1 MLASFPPRR
10 RPRAAAALLILVSPL
25 LFVATC
31 SAFQVSQQQQQQQ
44 QQQKAPSSSHASNRK
59 FFNSYARS
67 YSQYPQQHAAS
78 RYLPASA
85 SRLAA
90 AKEDDGDDPD
100 AWDSPEDY
108 ADFGKDS
115 STSGDGKKRTGLGG
129 QPSLGIDIGGQLNP
143 LSDEEA
149 AELRAEGA
157 KVIED
162 AFSSRLDEIEDLKA
176 TVRKDFE
183 RSREALSAASDLRA
197 REETEKLMGKID
209 KLSNDFLASNEELRM
224 GTKAAADADA
234 RMGRKGEGLEVGS
247 WGVDS
252 FGRVVVTSSSSAA
265 GGSGLIGGFAAGLEK
280 AARDLAKSS
289 EDGTSIPPAAAAE
302 NKVLILS
309 DDGQDKDAKKILDR
323 FVQLLSEAFDDSIA
337 VERISTSKPAP
348 LGGLDAQTAI
358 IVASCINGK
367 SGADTLLDRIL
378 RRTSGA
384 GGKIGTPPTH
394 LVCLSSLGTERTD
407 KFPYSMANMMGGKLT
422 KRREVEEAIINTVK
436 RRLPGTQVPLDYTIA
451 KYGDVVDDAKA
462 KGALEIM
469 PGDSLD
475 DAVGIEA
482 AARTLVQAVAFQPSA
497 RNATMSLAGGLTPGE
512 EPSDRAWDDSFLR
525 LNGPELFRI
534 DGLAGSA
541 ALSKAKLDKRHDR
554 LVEYIREWS
563 EMFEGGAKG
572 TGLTTPVMLRQSHR
586 DASEAEGTIRRS
598 GIRILFKQT
607 NTGAAYKSKD
617 EERALERQGSPAT
630 TAKPAGSATAVQTK
644 RKASKEG
651 GVEVLVEE
659 TLDND
664 LRVRA
669 RRCNMDDRT
678 VVKEL
683 SEQVIVKQLE
693 KAVGVWQKDHA

>member
-1 MLASFPPRR
+1 M
-10 RPRAAAALLILVSPL
+10 LILACSL
-25 LFVATC
+25 CLVATC
-31 SAFQVSQQQQQQQ
+31 SAFQVSQQQVS
-44 QQQKAPSSSHASNRK
+44 PSSLLHASNRQSNS
-59 FFNSYARS
+59 FNSYARS
-67 YSQYPQQHAAS
+67 YSQSHHHASSRYSLLCDTLRSHGS
-78 RYLPASA
+78 RYLPVSA
-85 SRLAA
+85 FRLAA
-90 AKEDDGDDPD
+90 SKEDGDDSEDPD

-108 ADFGKDS
+108 ADFGKD
-115 STSGDGKKRTGLGG
+115 TSNNNKKSTGLGG

-143 LSDEEA
+143 LTDEEA

-157 KVIED
+157 KAIED
-162 AFSSRLDEIEDLKA
+162 AFASRLDEIEDLKA

-209 KLSNDFLASNEELRM
+209 RLSNDFLASNEELRM

-280 AARDLAKSS
+280 AARDAAKSS
-289 EDGTSIPPAAAAE
+289 DEDGTSAPPAAE

-323 FVQLLSEAFDDSIA
+323 FVQLLSEAFDDSIT

-358 IVASCINGK
+358 VVASCVNGK

-462 KGALEIM
+462 KGSLEIM

-475 DAVGIEA
+475 EAVGIEA

-497 RNATMSLAGGLTPGE
+497 RNATMSLAGGLASGE

-541 ALSKAKLDKRHDR
+541 ASSQAELDKRHDR

-586 DASEAEGTIRRS
+586 DASEAEGTICRS

-617 EERALERQGSPAT
+617 EERALERQGSPAA
-630 TAKPAGSATAVQTK
+630 TAKPASSASAVQTK
-644 RKASKEG
+644 RKGSKEG

-693 KAVGVWQKDHA
+693 KAIGVWQKDHS

>member
-1 MLASFPPRR
+1 MVNLPRPCNHWPTVALLALVLASFFC
-10 RPRAAAALLILVSPL
+10 
-25 LFVATC
+25 FVTD
-31 SAFQVSQQQQQQQ
+31 AFQVSRHTS
-44 QQQKAPSSSHASNRK
+44 PRSLIIGN
-59 FFNSYARS
+59 NYARN
-67 YSQYPQQHAAS
+67 
-78 RYLPASA
+78 L
-85 SRLAA
+85 RLA
-90 AKEDDGDDPD
+90 AKEDNDSDGDDDPD

-108 ADFGKDS
+108 ADFGKDDS
-115 STSGDGKKRTGLGG
+115 DDKKNSIGS
-129 QPSLGIDIGGQLNP
+129 QPNLGINIGAQLNP
-143 LSDEEA
+143 LTEED
-149 AELRAEGA
+149 AEALRAEGA
-157 KVIED
+157 RAIED

-176 TVRKDFE
+176 TVRRDFE
-183 RSREALSAASDLRA
+183 RSREALGAASDLRA
-197 REETEKLMGKID
+197 REETDKLMGKID
-209 KLSNDFLASNEELRM
+209 RLSNDFLASNEALRM

-252 FGRVVVTSSSSAA
+252 FGRVVVTSGASAA
-265 GGSGLIGGFAAGLEK
+265 GGSGLLGGVGAGLEK
-280 AARDLAKSS
+280 AARESAASAD
-289 EDGTSIPPAAAAE
+289 EDAAVSVAATE

-309 DDGQDKDAKKILDR
+309 DDGQDKDAKRILDR
-323 FVQLLSEAFDDSIA
+323 FTKLLEDAFDDPVA

-394 LVCLSSLGTERTD
+394 LVCLSSLGTERID

-422 KRREVEEAIINTVK
+422 KRREVEEAVINTVK
-436 RRLPGTQVPLDYTIA
+436 RRLPGTQVPLDYTFA

-475 DAVGIEA
+475 EAVGVEA
-482 AARTLVQAVAFQPSA
+482 AARALVQAVAFQPSA
-497 RNATMSLAGGLTPGE
+497 RNATMSLAGGLVSGE
-512 EPSDRAWDDSFLR
+512 EPSNRAWDDSFLC
-525 LNGPELFRI
+525 LNGPELLRVT
-534 DGLAGSA
+534 GLAGSA
-541 ALSKAKLDKRHDR
+541 ASAKADLDKRHDR
-554 LVEYIREWS
+554 LVEFVREWS

-572 TGLTTPVMLRQSHR
+572 TGLTTPVMMRQSHR
-586 DASEAEGTIRRS
+586 DASEAEGTTRRS
-598 GIRILFKQT
+598 GVRILFKQT
-607 NTGAAYKSKD
+607 NTGTAYKSKD
-617 EERALERQGSPAT
+617 EERAFEREGSPPT
-630 TAKPAGSATAVQTK
+630 KSTSSATDVQTT

-683 SEQVIVKQLE
+683 SEQVIIKQLE
-693 KAVGVWQKDHA
+693 KAISVWQKDYA

>member
-1 MLASFPPRR
+1 MLASFSPRR
-10 RPRAAAALLILVSPL
+10 RPGAASASLIMACSLC
-25 LFVATC
+25 FVAAC
-31 SAFQVSQQQQQQQ
+31 SAFQVS
-44 QQQKAPSSSHASNRK
+44 SSPLLHVSNRLSNTN
-59 FFNSYARS
+59 FNSYARS
-67 YSQYPQQHAAS
+67 YSQQQYECASS
-78 RYLPASA
+78 RYLPACA

-90 AKEDDGDDPD
+90 SKEDGDDDNDPD

-115 STSGDGKKRTGLGG
+115 SNSSNKKSTGFGG
-129 QPSLGIDIGGQLNP
+129 QPNLGIDIGSQLNP
-143 LSDEEA
+143 LTDEEA

-157 KVIED
+157 KAIED
-162 AFSSRLDEIEDLKA
+162 AFASRLDEIEDLKA

-197 REETEKLMGKID
+197 REETDKLMDKID
-209 KLSNDFLASNEELRM
+209 RLSNDFLASNEELRM

-252 FGRVVVTSSSSAA
+252 LGRVVVTSSSSAA

-280 AARDLAKSS
+280 AARESS
-289 EDGTSIPPAAAAE
+289 SSGEDGASTPASSAE
-302 NKVLILS
+302 NKILILS
-309 DDGQDKDAKKILDR
+309 DDGQDKDAKRILDR
-323 FVQLLSEAFDDSIA
+323 FVQLLSEAFDDSIT

-358 IVASCINGK
+358 VVASCVNGK

-422 KRREVEEAIINTVK
+422 KRREVEEAIVNTVK

-462 KGALEIM
+462 KGVLEIM

-475 DAVGIEA
+475 EAVGIEA
-482 AARTLVQAVAFQPSA
+482 AARTLVQAVAFQPST
-497 RNATMSLAGGLTPGE
+497 RNATMSLAGGLASGE

-525 LNGPELFRI
+525 LNGPELFRM

-541 ALSKAKLDKRHDR
+541 ASSKVELDKRHDR
-554 LVEYIREWS
+554 LVEFIREWS

-617 EERALERQGSPAT
+617 EERALEREGSPAA
-630 TAKPAGSATAVQTK
+630 AKPASSATAVQTK

-693 KAVGVWQKDHA
+693 KAIGVWQKDHA

>member
-1 MLASFPPRR
+1 MAFKMASPR
-10 RPRAAAALLILVSPL
+10 PCKHWPTVALLVLV
-25 LFVATC
+25 VASSFCVVTD
-31 SAFQVSQQQQQQQ
+31 AFQVSR
-44 QQQKAPSSSHASNRK
+44 HASPGSLIIGN
-59 FFNSYARS
+59 NYARN
-67 YSQYPQQHAAS
+67 
-78 RYLPASA
+78 L
-85 SRLAA
+85 RLA
-90 AKEDDGDDPD
+90 AKEDNDDDGDDDPD

-108 ADFGKDS
+108 ADFGKDDS
-115 STSGDGKKRTGLGG
+115 GKK
-129 QPSLGIDIGGQLNP
+129 SLGSQPNLGINIGAQLNP
-143 LSDEEA
+143 LTEEEA
-149 AELRAEGA
+149 EELRAEGA
-157 KVIED
+157 KAIED

-183 RSREALSAASDLRA
+183 RSREALGAASDLRA
-197 REETEKLMGKID
+197 REETDKLMGKID
-209 KLSNDFLASNEELRM
+209 RLSNDFLASNEALRM

-252 FGRVVVTSSSSAA
+252 FGRVVVTSGASAA
-265 GGSGLIGGFAAGLEK
+265 GGSGLLGGVGAGLEK
-280 AARDLAKSS
+280 AARESAASAD
-289 EDGTSIPPAAAAE
+289 EDAAVSVAATE
-302 NKVLILS
+302 NKVLILA

-323 FVQLLSEAFDDSIA
+323 FAKLLEDAFDDPVT
-337 VERISTSKPAP
+337 VELISTSKPAP

-394 LVCLSSLGTERTD
+394 LVCLSSLGTERLD

-422 KRREVEEAIINTVK
+422 KRREVEEAIVNTVK

-475 DAVGIEA
+475 EAVGVEA
-482 AARTLVQAVAFQPSA
+482 AARALVQAVAFQPSA
-497 RNATMSLAGGLTPGE
+497 RNATMALAGGLVSGE
-512 EPSDRAWDDSFLR
+512 EPSNSSWDDFFLR
-525 LNGPELFRI
+525 LNGPELLRVT
-534 DGLAGSA
+534 GLAGSA
-541 ALSKAKLDKRHDR
+541 ASTKADLDKRHDR
-554 LVEYIREWS
+554 LAEFIREWS

-586 DASEAEGTIRRS
+586 DASEAEGTTRRS
-598 GIRILFKQT
+598 GVRILFKQT
-607 NTGAAYKSKD
+607 NTGSAYKSKD
-617 EERALERQGSPAT
+617 EERALEREGSPPTKAT
-630 TAKPAGSATAVQTK
+630 SSTTDVQTT

-683 SEQVIVKQLE
+683 SEQVIIKQLE
-693 KAVGVWQKDHA
+693 KAISVWQKDHA